1 MLSIINIINDESEVL
16 RELTNV
22 ISENEERN
30 KNYPILQSEFTVNI
44 CNWIM
49 QLKNGEID
57 DFTRNKI
64 IAQIDSKNRIEFSMN
79 ENLQENFKF
88 TGLDGVKSTIRLSQ
102 VQLFQWILYQYNMQ
116 KSKQININV
125 AEYFDV
131 RDLSRRKENM
141 DRLLEDLALLNGISI
156 TAKIKLHG
164 TEEFFNGNLIRFKGY
179 IYSKKK
185 DVNSEFISNR
195 KINYIVIELQDW
207 IEKINPKQYVL
218 TPRNFFQYNCKRDN
232 ITIMLSIKFSQLV
245 RTNLDKLNKDTY
257 YNCKLRTIFK
267 FLNITEEELRKQGK
281 KYYTKILESSLRT
294 LEEEGYDFKFKLDES
309 KKYNDFLETRIEYT
323 NKILIDN
330 YKKIKRKH

>member
-1 MLSIINIINDESEVL
+1 MLSIINIINDGSEVL

-30 KNYPILQSEFTVNI
+30 ENYPILQSEFTVNM

-57 DFTRNKI
+57 DFTLNRI
-64 IAQIDSKNRIEFSMN
+64 TAQIDSKNRIEFNMN
-79 ENLQENFKF
+79 ENSQENFKF
-88 TGLDGVKSTIRLSQ
+88 TDLDRVRSTIRLSQ
-102 VQLFQWILYQYNMQ
+102 VQLSQWILYQYNMQ

-131 RDLSRRKENM
+131 RGLSRRKENM
-141 DRLLEDLALLNGISI
+141 DRLLEDLALLNEISI
-156 TAKIKLHG
+156 TANIKLHG
-164 TEEFFNGNLIRFKGY
+164 KEEFFSGNLIRFKGY
-179 IYSKKK
+179 IYSKQK
-185 DVNSEFISNR
+185 DINSEFISNK

-207 IEKINPKQYVL
+207 IEKINQKQYVL
-218 TPRNFFQYNCKRDN
+218 TPRKFFEYNCKRDN

-281 KYYTKILESSLRT
+281 KYYIKILESSLRT